1 MSAPGPLPAT
11 VEERDALAERVSA
24 AVLAVPGVAGPHG
37 GRYNDIATFRAGGR
51 LVGVRIGEGAEPV
64 EVGVVL
70 RLDRPI
76 PDVVADVRDAASR
89 LCGGAAVDITV
100 GDVVGDAVDD
110 LLGHPAGDA
119 PGSGGAATGADPGR
133 MVR

>member
-1 MSAPGPLPAT
+1 MSTPGPLPTT
-11 VEERDALAERVSA
+11 VEEREALAERVSA

-37 GRYNDIATFRAGGR
+37 GIYNDIATFRAGGR
-51 LVGVRIGEGAEPV
+51 LMGVRVGEGAEPV
-64 EVGVVL
+64 EVAVVL

-76 PDVVADVRDAASR
+76 PDVVAELREVVSG

-100 GDVVGDAVDD
+100 GDVADERA
-110 LLGHPAGDA
+110 
-119 PGSGGAATGADPGR
+119 GGAAVGAGPGR

>member
-1 MSAPGPLPAT
+1 VSAPLPGAAQ
-11 VEERDALAERVSA
+11 EREALAERVSA

-37 GRYNDIATFRAGGR
+37 GRYNEIATFRAGGR
-51 LVGVRIGEGAEPV
+51 LVGVRVGEGAEPV

-76 PDVVADVRDAASR
+76 PEVVAQLRGLVSG

-100 GDVVGDAVDD
+100 GDVVA
-110 LLGHPAGDA
+110 AGDLA
-119 PGSGGAATGADPGR
+119 GGAAVGVGPGR